1 MNRRILNIAIPNI
14 ISNITIPLLG
24 IVDLS
29 LVGHLES
36 KVYIGAIALGSM
48 IFNFIYWGFSFLRMG
63 TSGFTA
69 QSFGKRDLKASF
81 QLLYRAL
88 FVGLAGAM
96 ALLILQKPIEWL
108 SFFIINGSEEVEHL
122 AREYFYIR
130 IWAAPATI
138 AIYSI
143 TGWFI
148 GMQNAK
154 IPMMIAITINVLNI
168 VFNVTLV
175 RFFGMKSD
183 GVALGTVLAQYSGL
197 IVASLFILNHKKRL
211 IKYFRFKDIIQI
223 DQLKIF
229 FNVNKDIL
237 IRTLS
242 LVFALSFFTA
252 KSAKY
257 GDTLLAVNTLLLQF
271 FTIYAYIVDGF
282 AYAGEA
288 LAGKYFG
295 ARDKGRL
302 IKVSKLL
309 FYWGLLMSGI
319 FTVAYYFGD
328 SFLLSIFTDNQEVI
342 QSIQPYLVWVYLIP
356 VLTFGAFIWDGIFIG
371 VTASASMRNAML
383 ISAFLIFLP
392 AYFLL
397 HHFFQNHGL
406 WAAFMLFMIAR
417 LVTLSL
423 YAPKKIYRKI

>member
-69 QSFGKRDLKASF
+69 QSFGKRDLKESF

-88 FVGLAGAM
+88 FVGLAGAL

-108 SFFIINGSEEVEHL
+108 SFIIINGSDTVEHF

-148 GMQNAK
+148 GMQNAR
-154 IPMMIAITINVLNI
+154 IPMAIAITINLLNI
-168 VFNVTLV
+168 AFNVTFVKL
-175 RFFGMKSD
+175 FGMKSD
-183 GVALGTVLAQYSGL
+183 GVALGTVFAQYSGL
-197 IVASLFILNHKKRL
+197 IVAIIFLFNHKKRL
-211 IKYFRFKDIIQI
+211 TKYFNFKEVIQI
-223 DQLKIF
+223 DKLKIF
-229 FNVNKDIL
+229 FNVNKDIF
-237 IRTLS
+237 IRTMS

-295 ARDKGRL
+295 AKDKKRL
-302 IKVSKLL
+302 IKVTKLL
-309 FYWGLLMSGI
+309 FYWGILMAGI
-319 FTVAYYFGD
+319 FTVAYFFGD
-328 SFLLSIFTDNQEVI
+328 SLLLSIFTDNTEVI

-383 ISAFLIFLP
+383 ISTFIIFVP
-392 AYFLL
+392 AYFVL
-397 HHFFQNHGL
+397 HYFFQNHGL
-406 WAAFMLFMIAR
+406 WAAFILFMIAR
-417 LVTLSL
+417 VVTLSL
-423 YAPKKIYRKI
+423 YAPKRIYQKI

>member
-69 QSFGKRDLKASF
+69 QSFGKRDLKESF

-108 SFFIINGSEEVEHL
+108 SFFIINGSEEVEYF

-211 IKYFRFKDIIQI
+211 IKYFRFEEIIQI

-295 ARDKGRL
+295 AKDKERL

-397 HHFFQNHGL
+397 HHFFKTMGYGL
-406 WAAFMLFMIAR
+406 HLCC
-417 LVTLSL
+417 L
-423 YAPKKIYRKI
+423 